1 MKGEYPFRVI
11 AHQFG
16 YRAVRY
22 RVFAKDNAQIT
33 TLFALSNLRMVH
45 KLLLASVQVNIGFLT
60 STIAR
65 IAHNDLHKDKAGCKR

>member
-45 KLLLASVQVNIGFLT
+45 KLLLASV
-60 STIAR
+60 
-65 IAHNDLHKDKAGCKR
+65 